1 MESRIRIK
9 LGQMEVEYEGS
20 EAFIK
25 QELLDFVE
33 KVSALHNMLPGREAR
48 NSGGDDTLALKL
60 STKSIAGMVG
70 CKSGRDLVLSAAAH
84 FTFSRA
90 TESFTRQQ
98 LLTEMQTAGG
108 GYYKKSYSN
117 NMTKYLDGLVKDGD
131 LNEGTPAG
139 TYSLSPNRRK
149 TLEGQLAP
157 GN

>member
-9 LGQMEVEYEGS
+9 VGQMEVEYEGS

-33 KVSALHNMLPGREAR
+33 KVSALRTTLPGGETRD
-48 NSGGDDTLALKL
+48 SGGVETLAVKL
-60 STKSIAGMVG
+60 STKSIAGMVE
-70 CKSGRDLVLSAAAH
+70 CKTGRDLVLSAAAH

-90 TESFTRQQ
+90 TETFTRQQ

-131 LNEGTPAG
+131 LNEGSPHG
-139 TYSLSPNRRK
+139 TYSLSPGTRK
-149 TLEGQLAP
+149 TLEAQLAP

>member
-33 KVSALHNMLPGREAR
+33 KVSALRITP
-48 NSGGDDTLALKL
+48 SGGEAGGSGGTDTLAVKL
-60 STKSIAGMVG
+60 STKSIAGMLE
-70 CKSGRDLVLSAAAH
+70 CKTGRDLVLSAAAH
-84 FTFSRA
+84 FTLSRA
-90 TESFTRQQ
+90 TENFTRQQ

-131 LNEGTPAG
+131 LKETSTG
-139 TYSLSPNRRK
+139 TYSLSADRRK
-149 TLEGQLAP
+149 TLEAQLAP